1 MARVTRLSTG
11 IDPLDRELEGGILA
25 GSVVVLSADPASQSE
40 LFLSQL
46 AETRRTFY
54 LTTVH
59 SSSTVKS
66 FLGRAGVDTASH
78 TIKRVDPESPLEHA
92 YDLVKSL
99 PHESN
104 LIVDAMDPLED
115 ADRAEF
121 WSFMNAVRDHLE
133 QTSSLGVLHC
143 MDGRSDPAHRDTTE
157 YMADVVFD
165 LVTEFD
171 GEEITNRLLVP
182 KVRGEAA
189 INSAI
194 KLDLSDEVSVD
205 TSRDIG

>member
-1 MARVTRLSTG
+1 MVRVTRLSTG
-11 IDPLDRELEGGILA
+11 IDPLDRMLDGGILA

-46 AETRRTFY
+46 TEARQTFY

-59 SSSTVKS
+59 SSSTIKS
-66 FLGRAGVDTASH
+66 FLGRAGIDTASH
-78 TIKRVDPESPLEHA
+78 TVKRVDPESPLEHA
-92 YDLVKSL
+92 YSLVKSL

-104 LIVDAMDPLED
+104 LIVDTMDPLED

-121 WSFMNAVRDHLE
+121 WSFMNAIRDHLE
-133 QTSSLGVLHC
+133 QTSSLGILHC
-143 MDGRSDPAHRDTTE
+143 MDGRRAPAHRDTTE

-165 LVTEFD
+165 LATEFD

-182 KVRGEAA
+182 KVRGEEAVH
-189 INSAI
+189 SAI